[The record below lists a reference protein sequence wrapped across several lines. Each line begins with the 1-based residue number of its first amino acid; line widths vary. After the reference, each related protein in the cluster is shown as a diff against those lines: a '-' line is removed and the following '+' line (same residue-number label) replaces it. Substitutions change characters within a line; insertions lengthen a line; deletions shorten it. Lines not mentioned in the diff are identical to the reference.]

1 MGRRFNIT
9 LEDRQ
14 YTFLT
19 EESERLSVS
28 VAELIRRAVD
38 STFGLDPERKT
49 PGVELSVA
57 LWRRPDAA
65 VVGRRAGV
73 RLGR

>member
-1 MGRRFNIT
+1 MSTRFNMT

-14 YTFLT
+14 YVFLT
-19 EESERLSVS
+19 EESQRLSIS

-38 STFGLDPERKT
+38 STFGLDPGRKT

-65 VVGRRAGV
+65 VVGRRPGV